1 MDRLRLLL
9 IVRAWVF
16 ACVSVGM
23 PLKEL
28 TNSQQYLQIK
38 KKKGTTKRAR
48 TTSRK
53 TNTRTI
59 DDTTGFSSLGRVNSL
74 YVACN
79 GAAFSA

>member
-1 MDRLRLLL
+1 MRPLLMDRLRLLL

-38 KKKGTTKRAR
+38 KKKGHDKTCKDYVTKNKYTDNRR
-48 TTSRK
+48 HNRLFESWSCK
-53 TNTRTI
+53 FVI
-59 DDTTGFSSLGRVNSL
+59 CCL
-74 YVACN
+74 
-79 GAAFSA
+79 